1 MPRDATVTRE
11 RLLREAERLFAR
23 RGVHQ
28 VTLREITEAAGQRN
42 VSALQYHF
50 GSREGVLEAIIERHE
65 TGVDEHRARL
75 LDACG
80 LDAPTRDLMA
90 VLLVPYG
97 TYLATAEGRDFL
109 RIVAQLTDWFLEWRL
124 PIRTGPALRRVLTE
138 LASRPA
144 SVPVA
149 VREARIVQVIQ
160 LMAASMAQRALITES
175 GTAELD
181 EATFL
186 GNLADVLVGV
196 VEAPLGPPLA
206 SGDYSAAGISS
217 HH

>member
-1 MPRDATVTRE
+1 MPRDATATRE
-11 RLLREAERLFAR
+11 RLLHEAERLFAR

-28 VTLREITEAAGQRN
+28 VTLREIIEAAGQRN

-65 TGVDEHRARL
+65 TGVDEHRGRL
-75 LDACG
+75 LEATG

-97 TYLATAEGRDFL
+97 TYLATPEGRDFL
-109 RIVAQLTDWFLEWRL
+109 RIVAQLTEWFLEWRL
-124 PIRTGPALRRVLTE
+124 PIRTGPNLRLVLTE
-138 LASRPA
+138 LASRPPD
-144 SVPVA
+144 VPPA
-149 VREARIVQVIQ
+149 VRETRIVQVIQ
-160 LMAASMAQRALITES
+160 LMAASMAQRALTMES
-175 GTAELD
+175 GTDELD
-181 EATFL
+181 EPTYL

-196 VEAPLGPPLA
+196 LEAPLGPPLTA
-206 SGDYSAAGISS
+206 YSVAGISS